1 MTLGR
6 FITFEGVDG
15 AGKST
20 QLEYAVKY
28 LVGRGVDV
36 IKTRE
41 PGGTEIGET
50 IRELILQASSPLDA
64 STELL
69 MIFAARNE
77 HIERVI
83 KPAIARGS
91 TVVCDR
97 FTDATFAYQ
106 GGGSQMESAR
116 IETIESW
123 VQGTLQP
130 NLTFFFDLPIRDAQ
144 RRMGDRSRDRFESEE
159 ISFHERVRRSYLERA
174 AKFSDRIKV
183 IDSTRSK
190 GQVRVSVEQQ
200 LAALCGL

>member
-1 MTLGR
+1 MVLGQ

-28 LVGRGVDV
+28 LEDRGVDV
-36 IKTRE
+36 VKTRE

>member
-1 MTLGR
+1 MVLGQ

-28 LVGRGVDV
+28 LEDRGVDV
-36 IKTRE
+36 VKTRE

-50 IRELILQASSPLDA
+50 IRELILHASSPLDA

-116 IETIESW
+116 IETIEAW

-130 NLTFFFDLPIRDAQ
+130 HLTFFFDLPIRDAQ

-159 ISFHERVRRSYLERA
+159 IAFHERVRRSYLERA
-174 AKFSDRIKV
+174 EQFPDRIQV

-190 GQVRVSVEQQ
+190 GQVRISVEQR
-200 LAALCGL
+200 LSVLCGL

>member
-28 LVGRGVDV
+28 LEDRGVDV
-36 IKTRE
+36 VKTRE

-116 IETIESW
+116 IETIEAW

-130 NLTFFFDLPIRDAQ
+130 NLTLFFDLPIRDAQ

-159 ISFHERVRRSYLERA
+159 ISFHERVRGSYLERA
-174 AKFSDRIKV
+174 EQFPDRIKV
-183 IDSTRSK
+183 IDSTRPK
-190 GQVRVSVEQQ
+190 GQVRLAVEQQ
-200 LAALCGL
+200 LAALCDL

>member
-1 MTLGR
+1 MALGR

-28 LVGRGVDV
+28 LVDRGVNV
-36 IKTRE
+36 VKTRE

-83 KPAIARGS
+83 KPAVARGS

-116 IETIESW
+116 IETIEAW

-174 AKFSDRIKV
+174 AKFPDRIKV
-183 IDSTRSK
+183 IDSIRSK
-190 GQVRVSVEQQ
+190 GQVRISVEQQ
-200 LAALCGL
+200 LSVLCGL

>member
-1 MTLGR
+1 MALGR

-144 RRMGDRSRDRFESEE
+144 RRMGDRIRDRFESEE

-190 GQVRVSVEQQ
+190 GQVRISVEQQ
-200 LAALCGL
+200 LSVLCGL

>member
-1 MTLGR
+1 MAPGR

-28 LVGRGVDV
+28 LEDRGVDV
-36 IKTRE
+36 VKTRE

-116 IETIESW
+116 IETIETW

-159 ISFHERVRRSYLERA
+159 IVFHERVRRTYLERA
-174 AKFSDRIKV
+174 EQFPDRIKV

>member
-28 LVGRGVDV
+28 LEDRGVNV
-36 IKTRE
+36 VKTRE

-83 KPAIARGS
+83 KPAIARGN
-91 TVVCDR
+91 TVICDR

-106 GGGSQMESAR
+106 GGGSLMDSSR
-116 IETIESW
+116 IEIIEAW

-130 NLTFFFDLPIRDAQ
+130 HLTLFFDLPIRDAQ

-159 ISFHERVRRSYLERA
+159 IAFHERVRRSYLKRA
-174 AKFSDRIKV
+174 EQFPDRIKV
-183 IDSTRSK
+183 VDSTRSK
-190 GQVRVSVEQQ
+190 GQVRTAVEQR
-200 LAALCGL
+200 LSALCGL

>member
-28 LVGRGVDV
+28 LEDRGIDV
-36 IKTRE
+36 LKTRE

-50 IRELILQASSPLDA
+50 IRELILQASSTLDA

-116 IETIESW
+116 IETIEAW

-130 NLTFFFDLPIRDAQ
+130 NLTLFFDLPVRDAQ

-159 ISFHERVRRSYLERA
+159 ISFHERVRRSYLKRA
-174 AKFSDRIKV
+174 EQFPDRIKV

-200 LAALCGL
+200 LAALCGS

>member
-1 MTLGR
+1 MALGR

-28 LVGRGVDV
+28 LEDRGVDV
-36 IKTRE
+36 VKTRE

-83 KPAIARGS
+83 KPAVARGS

-106 GGGSQMESAR
+106 GGGSKMDSAR
-116 IETIESW
+116 IETIETW

-130 NLTFFFDLPIRDAQ
+130 NLTRGAPQ
-144 RRMGDRSRDRFESEE
+144 GG
-159 ISFHERVRRSYLERA
+159 A
-174 AKFSDRIKV
+174 A
-183 IDSTRSK
+183 
-190 GQVRVSVEQQ
+190 G
-200 LAALCGL
+200 G

>member
-28 LVGRGVDV
+28 LEDRGIDV
-36 IKTRE
+36 LKTRE

-116 IETIESW
+116 IETIETW

-159 ISFHERVRRSYLERA
+159 ISFHERVRRSYLKRA
-174 AKFSDRIKV
+174 EQFPDRIKV

>member
-28 LVGRGVDV
+28 LEDRGVDV
-36 IKTRE
+36 VKTRE

-116 IETIESW
+116 IETIEAW

-130 NLTFFFDLPIRDAQ
+130 NVTFFFDLPIRDAQ

-159 ISFHERVRRSYLERA
+159 IAFHERVRRSYLERA
-174 AKFSDRIKV
+174 EQFPDRIQV

-190 GQVRVSVEQQ
+190 GQVRAAVEQR
-200 LAALCGL
+200 LSALCGL

>member
-1 MTLGR
+1 MVLGQ

-28 LVGRGVDV
+28 LEDRGVDV
-36 IKTRE
+36 VKTRE

-116 IETIESW
+116 IEMIESW

-159 ISFHERVRRSYLERA
+159 ISFHERVRSSYLERA

>member
-1 MTLGR
+1 MALGR

-28 LVGRGVDV
+28 LEDRGVDV
-36 IKTRE
+36 VKTRE

-50 IRELILQASSPLDA
+50 IRELILQANSPLDA

-77 HIERVI
+77 HIERII

-106 GGGSQMESAR
+106 GGGSKMESAR
-116 IETIESW
+116 IETIEAW

-130 NLTFFFDLPIRDAQ
+130 NITFFFDLPIRDAQ

-159 ISFHERVRRSYLERA
+159 IAFHERVRRSYLERA
-174 AKFSDRIKV
+174 AKFPDRIKV

-200 LAALCGL
+200 LAALCDL

>member
-106 GGGSQMESAR
+106 GGGSQMDSAR
-116 IETIESW
+116 IETIETW

-130 NLTFFFDLPIRDAQ
+130 NLTFFFDCQYATHKDAW
-144 RRMGDRSRDRFESEE
+144 E
-159 ISFHERVRRSYLERA
+159 IEVGIGLNRRRSHFMSECAVRTWNVQNNFLIVL
-174 AKFSDRIKV
+174 KS
-183 IDSTRSK
+183 ST
-190 GQVRVSVEQQ
+190 Q
-200 LAALCGL
+200 LDQRDK

>member
-1 MTLGR
+1 MALGR

-28 LVGRGVDV
+28 LEDRGVNV
-36 IKTRE
+36 VKTRE

-116 IETIESW
+116 IETIEAW

-130 NLTFFFDLPIRDAQ
+130 NITFFFDLPIRDAQ
-144 RRMGDRSRDRFESEE
+144 RRMGDRSRDRFESEGVA
-159 ISFHERVRRSYLERA
+159 FHERVRRSYLERA
-174 AKFSDRIKV
+174 EQFPDRIQV

>member
-28 LVGRGVDV
+28 LEDRGIDV

-106 GGGSQMESAR
+106 GGGSQMDSAR
-116 IETIESW
+116 IETIETW

-159 ISFHERVRRSYLERA
+159 IVFHERVRRTYLERA
-174 AKFSDRIKV
+174 EQFPDRIKV

>member
-1 MTLGR
+1 MALGR

-28 LVGRGVDV
+28 LEDRGVDV
-36 IKTRE
+36 VKTRE

-106 GGGSQMESAR
+106 GGGSQMDSAR
-116 IETIESW
+116 IETIETW

-159 ISFHERVRRSYLERA
+159 IVFHERVRRTYLERA
-174 AKFSDRIKV
+174 QQFPDRIKV

>member
-1 MTLGR
+1 MALGR

-28 LVGRGVDV
+28 LEDRGVDV
-36 IKTRE
+36 VKTRE

-116 IETIESW
+116 IETIEAW
-123 VQGTLQP
+123 VHGTLQP

-159 ISFHERVRRSYLERA
+159 IAFHERVRRTYLERA
-174 AKFSDRIKV
+174 EKFPDRIKV

>member
-1 MTLGR
+1 MALGR

-28 LVGRGVDV
+28 LVDRGVNV
-36 IKTRE
+36 VKTRE

-116 IETIESW
+116 IETIEAW

-174 AKFSDRIKV
+174 AKFPDRIKV
-183 IDSTRSK
+183 IDSIRSK
-190 GQVRVSVEQQ
+190 GQVRISVEQQ
-200 LAALCGL
+200 LSVLCGL

>member
-1 MTLGR
+1 MALGR

-28 LVGRGVDV
+28 LEDRGVNV
-36 IKTRE
+36 VKTRE

-83 KPAIARGS
+83 KPAVARGS

-116 IETIESW
+116 IETIEAW

-174 AKFSDRIKV
+174 VKFPDRIKV

-190 GQVRVSVEQQ
+190 GQVRISVEQR
-200 LAALCGL
+200 LSVLCGL